1 MSEMEVSKHETCFY
15 FLYIMKFMSKK
26 DKGYINSS
34 ACLCGMRAL
43 STEIEEVL
51 TLSGKLFRKEITDGT
66 NDDYK

>member
-1 MSEMEVSKHETCFY
+1 MWY
-15 FLYIMKFMSKK
+15 
-26 DKGYINSS
+26 
-34 ACLCGMRAL
+34 MRAL